1 MTIFTKNY
9 NEDYFIMTNILDSI
23 DFYSGSDRRRMM
35 TENGVKHPHK
45 NDGGSML
52 YGLTWRGFL
61 TKEKNRTKI
70 AEGVYCTKITDIEP
84 DLDEVFKEFA
94 SIYFPDFEFGQV
106 QMNKNFPCP
115 PHLDSS
121 NVGESMLCTFGDY
134 TGGASCRFI
143 ENKIVKQIEREPLIF
158 NGSNI
163 LHWVEPFKGIRY
175 SLVFFHNKT
184 SRHYK
189 NNIVLL

>member
-1 MTIFTKNY
+1 
-9 NEDYFIMTNILDSI
+9 
-23 DFYSGSDRRRMM
+23 
-35 TENGVKHPHK
+35 
-45 NDGGSML
+45 
-52 YGLTWRGFL
+52 
-61 TKEKNRTKI
+61 
-70 AEGVYCTKITDIEP
+70 
-84 DLDEVFKEFA
+84 
-94 SIYFPDFEFGQV
+94 
-106 QMNKNFPCP
+106 MNKNFPCP

-143 ENKIVKQIEREPLIF
+143 ENKIVKQIEREPLKF

>member
-35 TENGVKHPHK
+35 TENGVKHPPK

-84 DLDEVFKEFA
+84 DLAEVFKEFA
-94 SIYFPDFEFGQV
+94 SIYFPDFDWGQV

-143 ENKIVKQIEREPLIF
+143 ENKIVKQIEREPLKF
-158 NGSNI
+158 NGSNCFNH
-163 LHWVEPFKGIRY
+163 L
-175 SLVFFHNKT
+175 SLLSIASLIAQFLK
-184 SRHYK
+184 
-189 NNIVLL
+189 